1 MGMDIGLNKKPYKN
15 KFSLKDFFQSDAF
28 MQMTFAIS
36 SGIFIFLGWLFSKLE
51 LSTLSVISFLL
62 AYGIGGYFKA
72 KEGIQDTIETKKL
85 NVELLMVLAA
95 IGSAIIG
102 YWEEGAILIFIFALS
117 GALETFTMNKSNKEL
132 SSLMQLQPEEAWLL
146 TNGQEVRVPVQQLN
160 VGDTILVKP
169 GEQIPVDGIIKKGHS
184 QINQATITGESIPVE
199 KSINDEVFAGT
210 LNGSGAITVEITKP
224 NSETLFQ
231 KIVQLVQSAQSE
243 KSPSQQFI
251 DRFEGV
257 YVNVVLIFVALMMV
271 LPPFLFDWSW
281 NETFYRAMVLLVVA
295 SPCAVVASITPAAL
309 SAISNGAKN
318 GILFKGSIHLENLAK
333 VQAISF
339 DKTGTITKGIP
350 EVTDF
355 IVISPFD
362 ERYIL
367 GIAAAIESQSNHPLA
382 QAVVKYA
389 KKQQISELPTPEYVE
404 DVSGWGLK
412 AKVDGANWKIGK
424 RLFVEQS
431 TAFDFEE
438 YNYLSEEGKTIVFIQ
453 KNEQIAGIIAFQD
466 VLRNEAKET
475 IDALKKLGI
484 APIMLTGDNHH
495 TAKTIA
501 KETGIETFVA
511 DCLPEKKVQ
520 EIKKIQEKYGV
531 CAMVGDGINDAPALA
546 TAQVGIAMGEGT
558 DVALETADVVL
569 MKNDLSKIIKALR
582 ISKKMSRIVKQNL
595 IFSVA
600 VILLLIVSNFMQ
612 TIDLPLGVIGHEG
625 STILV
630 ILNSLRLLKNS

>member
-15 KFSLKDFFQSDAF
+15 KFSLKDFFPSDAF

-146 TNGQEVRVPVQQLN
+146 TNGQELRVPVQQLN

-501 KETGIETFVA
+501 KEIGIETFVA

>member
-1 MGMDIGLNKKPYKN
+1 MGMDISLNKKPYKN

-146 TNGQEVRVPVQQLN
+146 TNGQELRVPVQQLN

>member
-1 MGMDIGLNKKPYKN
+1 TLLRSIRILLLVRNFINNDNCYQFKFGGFQMGMDIGLNKKPYKN

-146 TNGQEVRVPVQQLN
+146 TNGQEVPVPVQQLN

-199 KSINDEVFAGT
+199 KTINDEVFAGT

-569 MKNDLSKIIKALR
+569 MKNDLSKIIK
-582 ISKKMSRIVKQNL
+582 
-595 IFSVA
+595 
-600 VILLLIVSNFMQ
+600 
-612 TIDLPLGVIGHEG
+612 
-625 STILV
+625 
-630 ILNSLRLLKNS
+630 

>member
-132 SSLMQLQPEEAWLL
+132 SSLMKLQPEEAWLL
-146 TNGQEVRVPVQQLN
+146 TNGQEVRVPVQQLK

-389 KKQQISELPTPEYVE
+389 KEKQISELPTPEYVE

-412 AKVDGANWKIGK
+412 AKVDGAIWKIGK

-484 APIMLTGDNHH
+484 TPIMLTGDNYH
-495 TAKTIA
+495 TAKAIA
-501 KETGIETFVA
+501 KDTGIETFVA
-511 DCLPEKKVQ
+511 DCLPEKKAQ
-520 EIKKIQEKYGV
+520 EIKKMQEKYEV

-595 IFSVA
+595 IFSIA
-600 VILLLIVSNFMQ
+600 VILLLIISNFMQ